1 MVLIIYYLIS
11 INLPPEY
18 DLFKL
23 NIDFDVQV
31 KIGFRVLTRTSCA
44 RPVTNNL
51 SDPWREL

>member
-51 SDPWREL
+51 SEPWREL